1 MLLGTFPATYQHCS
15 LSKLGFE
22 LVFLSRVLLYRND
35 PFLLDSQYMAR
46 MEMIGVESFNFF
58 TPNWRYE

>member
-1 MLLGTFPATYQHCS
+1 MLLGTFPAKYQHCS